1 MFLAVFNLFSFLQ
14 LIRNFLL
21 LLLLALL
28 CLRSGHLGS
37 KQGVKRSSYSLGGGA
52 PLIFGDMDDENDG
65 YERRIE
71 DDDEYVLFFPVY
83 CMTEY
88 LADLIN
94 I

>member
-1 MFLAVFNLFSFLQ
+1 M
-14 LIRNFLL
+14 IINF
-21 LLLLALL
+21 LLLALL

-71 DDDEYVLFFPVY
+71 DDEYVLFFPVNS
-83 CMTEY
+83 MTEY
-88 LADLIN
+88 LANLIY

>member
-14 LIRNFLL
+14 LIINF
-21 LLLLALL
+21 LLLALL

-71 DDDEYVLFFPVY
+71 DDEYVLFSPVN